1 MSGIYLC
8 RRIRKFKPDAV
19 IIGITDYAF
28 FFDIAECYKAG
39 FDDYLE
45 KPLSLAL
52 LLTSALKAF
61 EKTKKF
67 ILGRK
72 APDNEAV
79 EK

>member
-1 MSGIYLC
+1 MNLADMSGIYLC

-45 KPLSLAL
+45 KPLSLAGKR
-52 LLTSALKAF
+52 LTMRL
-61 EKTKKF
+61 
-67 ILGRK
+67 
-72 APDNEAV
+72 
-79 EK
+79 